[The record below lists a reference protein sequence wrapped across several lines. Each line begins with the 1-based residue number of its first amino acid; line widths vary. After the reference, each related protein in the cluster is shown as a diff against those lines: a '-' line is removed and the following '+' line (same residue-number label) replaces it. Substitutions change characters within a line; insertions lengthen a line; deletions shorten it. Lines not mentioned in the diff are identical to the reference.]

1 MGRAAVGED
10 QASCPPADDLSHCRL
25 DRRAAGTWRPCP
37 LSPSTHVRGVLT
49 ALLTLAGG
57 DDRIEGGGSAATVDK
72 ALRRRLPL
80 PCGDQLADER
90 RRPWRLR
97 VESGVVRVR
106 HVCAGGACVACPRV
120 CVLSPDDVQL
130 TILCDACALSCVG
143 CRCRCAC
150 RAVLRVNR
158 RTSSAPKNSAGRE
171 TYAYLSLVSP
181 AAAPL
186 ALPQLSPRA
195 PPCATRHTAHERPR
209 LDH

>member
-72 ALRRRLPL
+72 ALRPRLPL

-97 VESGVVRVR
+97 VESGVVRAYGTCVLEVR
-106 HVCAGGACVACPRV
+106 VWRVRV
-120 CVLSPDDVQL
+120 CV
-130 TILCDACALSCVG
+130 SC
-143 CRCRCAC
+143 
-150 RAVLRVNR
+150 R
-158 RTSSAPKNSAGRE
+158 RMMYN
-171 TYAYLSLVSP
+171 
-181 AAAPL
+181 
-186 ALPQLSPRA
+186 
-195 PPCATRHTAHERPR
+195 
-209 LDH
+209 